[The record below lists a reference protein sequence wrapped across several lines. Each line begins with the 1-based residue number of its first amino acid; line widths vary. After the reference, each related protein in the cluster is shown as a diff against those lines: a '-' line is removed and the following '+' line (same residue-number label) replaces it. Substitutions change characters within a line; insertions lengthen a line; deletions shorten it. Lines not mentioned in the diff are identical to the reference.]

1 MYVLDSFLGF
11 CPTWKISLLKPD
23 CGGKKTKN
31 KNKKPLC
38 LQLTAQTYKGFGC
51 VMT

>member
-11 CPTWKISLLKPD
+11 CPTWKISLLNPTV
-23 CGGKKTKN
+23 GGKKK
-31 KNKKPLC
+31 KKPLC
-38 LQLTAQTYKGFGC
+38 LQLTAQTFKGFGC